1 MYLKVLAKGQ
11 SKVGVLYSEQD
22 DGIVFLNCSQS
33 EFLLEEPHLVDHFG
47 GDRDA
52 AADFI
57 NKFAGLH
64 AVTEKVGP
72 EVRHWLLPYLTP
84 HVKTNAAG

>member
-11 SKVGVLYSEQD
+11 SKVGVLYTEQD
-22 DGIVFLNCSQS
+22 DGIVFLNCGQAD
-33 EFLLEEPHLVDHFG
+33 FLLEESTLVEHFD

-64 AVTEKVGP
+64 ATTEKTTP
-72 EVRHWLLPYLTP
+72 EVRL
-84 HVKTNAAG
+84 